1 MNFVF
6 DLYGTLVDIKTDESK
21 PAFWQSVAEYLG
33 DGAENAESVR
43 SEYLSLCASEK
54 KGEFHEI
61 DLTFVFEKMLA
72 NRGRSTDGALAF
84 AGKFRELSREK
95 LKCFR
100 YAKMILKGLKE
111 LGCGVYLVSNAQAC
125 FTLAELKKCG
135 LTPLFDGIIISS
147 DLGVKKPCR
156 DIFDKAFESFGI
168 SKDDSIYV
176 GNDLRDDILGASG
189 AGMRSV
195 YIRTEQS
202 GSYGD
207 DMPGPTYT
215 ARNHS
220 ELMKRLFSL
229 AKEV

>member
-21 PAFWQSVAEYLG
+21 PVFWQKVAEYLG

-43 SEYLSLCASEK
+43 SEYLSLCAGEK

-61 DLTFVFEKMLA
+61 NLAIVFEKMLI
-72 NRGRSTDGALAF
+72 NRGKNADGAPAF

-100 YAKMILKGLKE
+100 YAKSILKGLKE

-125 FTLAELKKCG
+125 FTLTELDKCG
-135 LTPLFDGIIISS
+135 LTELFDGILISS
-147 DLGVKKPCR
+147 EVGVKKPCR
-156 DIFDKAFESFGI
+156 DIFEIAFKKFGI
-168 SKDDSIYV
+168 SKENSIYV

-189 AGMRSV
+189 ADMRSA
-195 YIRTEQS
+195 YIHTEQS

-207 DMPGPTYT
+207 DMPTPTYT

-229 AKEV
+229 AKEG